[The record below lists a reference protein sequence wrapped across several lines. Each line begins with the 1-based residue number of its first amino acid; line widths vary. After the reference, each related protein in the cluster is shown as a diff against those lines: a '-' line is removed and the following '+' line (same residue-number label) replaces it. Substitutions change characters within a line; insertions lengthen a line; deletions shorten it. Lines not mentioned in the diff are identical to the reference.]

1 MRGPIIEAGY
11 QPFKRR
17 RSGRGPR
24 RPVTGHMD
32 SRLPPLQDAF
42 GTAGAEQMGIS
53 AIHAELIIREHK
65 FRPLP
70 KTVHLLGRQTVQLD
84 YRQMSAML
92 DRHGIAPAAVA
103 IEIDRTTSLAIASG
117 QEFISDV
124 TFFGLLGVTKIR
136 AIDHSDFEGA
146 DIILDLNQPISAD
159 LAAAAEFVYGGSVL
173 DNVFDPATYIKNIAR
188 LLAPGGRLLDQN
200 LGSFHFHPYLITAP
214 AWYFD
219 FFVLNGFDDC
229 KVYFIQAGNVPHL
242 YGLEFAPD
250 DPFISDFG
258 SAGIGTP
265 FGIAIIA
272 EKGGQSTW
280 DRVPSQDQYRD
291 AVEWAAYRANLV
303 RVKGAARRYEIFGCP
318 SAMDLARAPLRWSKS
333 FRYLGAM
340 KAAND
345 QSFDGTIPR
354 ASVNGLKILEASY
367 GLNLLGQTLS
377 RPGIVPLC
385 AGNATEKLAELLNGQ
400 NGARLTIDVAM
411 LGDPA
416 PDLAKELVVYY
427 LYLED
432 PAKTVREIRI
442 AGEAHGRLLRIPPF
456 R

>member
-1 MRGPIIEAGY
+1 
-11 QPFKRR
+11 
-17 RSGRGPR
+17 
-24 RPVTGHMD
+24 
-32 SRLPPLQDAF
+32 
-42 GTAGAEQMGIS
+42 MGIS

-70 KTVHLLGRQTVQLD
+70 KTVHLLGRQTVQLN
-84 YRQMSAML
+84 YQQISAIL
-92 DRHGIAPAAVA
+92 VRHGIAPSAVS
-103 IEIDRTTSLAIASG
+103 IEIDRTTSFAIASG
-117 QEFISDV
+117 QDFISDA

-159 LAAAAEFVYGGSVL
+159 LAGTAEFVYGGSVL

-188 LLAPGGRLLDQN
+188 LLAPSGRLLDQN
-200 LGSFHFHPYLITAP
+200 LGSFHFHPYVVTAP

-219 FFVLNGFDDC
+219 FFVLNGFEDC
-229 KVYFIQAGNVPHL
+229 KVYFIQAGHVPHL
-242 YGLEFAPD
+242 YGLEFDPD

-258 SAGIGTP
+258 SAGIGSP

-272 EKGGQSTW
+272 EKGGQSSW
-280 DRVPSQDQYRD
+280 ERVPSQDQYRD
-291 AVEWAAYRANLV
+291 AAEWATFRANLV
-303 RVKGAARRYEIFGCP
+303 RVKSSGRRYEIFGRP
-318 SAMDLARAPLRWSKS
+318 SATDLARAPLRWSKS

-345 QSFDGTIPR
+345 QSFDGALPR
-354 ASVNGLKILEASY
+354 ASQTGLKIIEASY
-367 GLNLLGQTLS
+367 GLNLLGQPLL

-385 AGNATEKLAELLNGQ
+385 AGNTTEALGELVNGQ
-400 NGARLTIDVAM
+400 NGVEMTVDVAL

-416 PDLAKELVVYY
+416 PGLAKELVVYY

-432 PAKTVREIRI
+432 PGKMVRAIRI
-442 AGEAHGRLLRIPPF
+442 AGEAHGRQLKIPPF